1 MKTVAK
7 NIVALPVTYLVFTL
21 IFVITNLLYATLY
34 SIFSSTFIAIIPVI
48 AVWSVSHCL
57 YISFLLRKLISSG
70 IYYLISQ
77 FLVLGYLACRKVESY
92 LWHSRTFGE
101 DLISMEMQQNILI
114 AELVVTVVG
123 CMIVVYTWKMYY
135 KK

>member
-77 FLVLGYLACRKVESY
+77 FLVLGYLACRKVES
-92 LWHSRTFGE
+92 
-101 DLISMEMQQNILI
+101 MEMQQNILI